1 MAVSTGDQAPAFTL
15 PGIHDGE
22 RRDYTL
28 AEFAGRPVV
37 LAFYPGD
44 NTPVCTKQ
52 LCAYTSD
59 LDAFAELDAQVIGI
73 SPQSVDSHEGF
84 AAKQSLGMPLLADE
98 AKDAA
103 KAYGVLGIAGQY
115 RRAVFVVDG
124 SGAISY
130 AHVAPLVGV
139 TFKPSSA
146 LLDAIRAAQVA

>member
-1 MAVSTGDQAPAFTL
+1 MALAVGDHAPALSL
-15 PGIHDGE
+15 PGIDAGV

-52 LCAYTSD
+52 LCSYTSD
-59 LDAFAELDAQVIGI
+59 LDAFTALDAQVLGI

-84 AAKQSLGMPLLADE
+84 AAKQSLGFPLLADE

-103 KAYGVLGIAGQY
+103 RAFGVLGLAGQY
-115 RRAVFVVDG
+115 RRAVFVIDATGTV
-124 SGAISY
+124 AY
-130 AHVAPLVGV
+130 AHCAPLVGV
-139 TFKPSSA
+139 TYKPSA
-146 LLDAIRAAQVA
+146 DLLAAIRAAAGA

>member
-1 MAVSTGDQAPAFTL
+1 MAVATGDQAPAL
-15 PGIHDGE
+15 ALAGIDGGV

-52 LCAYTSD
+52 LCSYTSD
-59 LDAFAELDAQVIGI
+59 LEAFTELDAQVIGI

-84 AAKQSLGMPLLADE
+84 ASKQSLGFPLLADV

-115 RRAVFVVDG
+115 RRAVFVIDA
-124 SGAISY
+124 SGVVVY
-130 AHVAPLVGV
+130 AHCAPLVGV
-139 TFKPSSA
+139 TYKPSSD
-146 LLDAIRAAQVA
+146 LLDAIRAAAV

>member
-1 MAVSTGDQAPAFTL
+1 MALATGDQAPALAL
-15 PGIHDGE
+15 PGIDGGQ

-52 LCAYTSD
+52 LCSYTSD
-59 LDAFAELDAQVIGI
+59 LDAFTELDAQVIGI

-84 AAKQSLGMPLLADE
+84 ASKQALGFPLLADE
-98 AKDAA
+98 AKEAA

-124 SGAISY
+124 TGTIAY
-130 AHVAPLVGV
+130 AHCAPLVGV
-139 TFKPSSA
+139 TYKPSA
-146 LLDAIRAAQVA
+146 DLLAAIRGAAD

>member
-1 MAVSTGDQAPAFTL
+1 MAISIGEAAPAFTL
-15 PGIHDGE
+15 PGIHDGV
-22 RRDYTL
+22 RRDYSL

-59 LDAFAELDAQVIGI
+59 LDAFAELDAQVLGI
-73 SPQSVDSHEGF
+73 SAQDVDSHEGF
-84 AAKQSLGMPLLADE
+84 AAKQSLGMPLLADIDK
-98 AKDAA
+98 AAA

-124 SGAISY
+124 GGIVRY

-139 TFKPSSA
+139 TYKPTA
-146 LLDAIRAAQVA
+146 ELLAAIRAASAA